1 MNAQARET
9 KVKRSRFED
18 FSALAYFAGWRVVRW
33 LPETTAYKLFEI
45 IADQLSKREGKNFSR
60 LKSNLK
66 RVKPQLSDQE
76 LTQLSKAG
84 MRSYLRYWC
93 DTFRSPDWDTK
104 RILNTVEVKDVELLL
119 EPIKAKR
126 GVIVALPHAGNW
138 DHAGSYFCAQG
149 IHLVTVV
156 ERLKPERLFR
166 KFLAYREA
174 IGMEALPLDGRVMGT
189 LASRLREGKLVA
201 LVADRDLSRSGIEVD
216 FFNGPA
222 RMPAGPA
229 LLAIR
234 TGADLLTA
242 YVSYAK
248 NGIRINFDK
257 VEIPMVGTE
266 SERVQ
271 ITVQKCA
278 DNFAAGIRQSPEDWH
293 MLQRIWVD
301 GDFVERT

>member
-1 MNAQARET
+1 MKSDDLVAG
-9 KVKRSRFED
+9 
-18 FSALAYFAGWRVVRW
+18 AYFVGWRIVRW
-33 LPETTAYKLFEI
+33 LPERSAYQFFSFV
-45 IADQLSKREGKNFSR
+45 ADRVSSRNGKSFQR
-60 LKSNLK
+60 LVSNLA
-66 RVKPQLSDQE
+66 RVKPEFSE
-76 LTQLSKAG
+76 TQLRSLAEQG

-104 RILNTVEVKDVELLL
+104 RIQSTVTVNDVDLLL
-119 EPIKAKR
+119 EPLRNKR

-138 DHAGSYFCAQG
+138 DHAGSFFCSQG
-149 IHLVTVV
+149 VPLVTVV

-166 KFLAYREA
+166 KFLAYRQA

-189 LASRLREGKLVA
+189 LATRLREGKLVA
-201 LVADRDLSRSGIEVD
+201 LVADRDLSKSGIEVN

-242 YVSYAK
+242 FVSYIET
-248 NGIRINFDK
+248 GIHIDFRK
-257 VEIPMVGTE
+257 VEIPA
-266 SERVQ
+266 SEVEADRVKQ
-271 ITVQKCA
+271 TVQLCA
-278 DNFAAGIRQSPEDWH
+278 NNFADGIAEHPEDWH

-301 GDFVERT
+301 GDFVERS